1 MELST
6 LTYKPPLQYLM
17 LNSRNNVDGVFLNI
31 TIRLYNNINLGNK
44 LLALPHDNGS
54 SKERVLLRL
63 LSPRKY
69 LLK

>member
-1 MELST
+1 
-6 LTYKPPLQYLM
+6 M

-31 TIRLYNNINLGNK
+31 TIRLYNDIDLGSE
-44 LLALPHDNGS
+44 LLVLPHDNGS
-54 SKERVLLRL
+54 SEERVSLRL

>member
-1 MELST
+1 
-6 LTYKPPLQYLM
+6 M
-17 LNSRNNVDGVFLNI
+17 LNSRNNADGVFLNI
-31 TIRLYNNINLGNK
+31 TIRLYNNIDLGSE
-44 LLALPHDNGS
+44 LLALLYDNSS